1 MKSLAYS
8 LYYDLDIKDYNL
20 KECVM
25 LAKKLILNPI
35 GTKTQLIK
43 RIKTKLEEVK
53 VLRKHLALI
62 ILNETIKEIYDTS
75 KSVEEFYT
83 RLNNIDENILKDSYS
98 EVWSYEYNKEKAL
111 NIALKRLYPLEE
123 LKLNNEIK

>member
-35 GTKTQLIK
+35 GTKAQLIK